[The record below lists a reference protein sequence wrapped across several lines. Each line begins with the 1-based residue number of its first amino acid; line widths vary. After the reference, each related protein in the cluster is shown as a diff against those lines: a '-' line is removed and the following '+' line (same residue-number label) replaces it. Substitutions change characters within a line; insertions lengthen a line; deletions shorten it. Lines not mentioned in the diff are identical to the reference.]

1 MLGAI
6 YVGMSGLAAY
16 SSGLRAI
23 SNNVGN
29 LNSSGFKAETVN
41 FTDLFAQDRG
51 NLTSSDE
58 NNARG
63 LGYGVRMTEPR
74 TDFSQGDLRASTG
87 DLDLA
92 ISGTGF
98 FVLLGADK
106 TFYTRTGLF
115 EVDKDGFIAQQNT
128 QNRLGVLDDAG
139 RITTLNINSDRTS
152 PAVATSKIIFADNLS
167 SGGTDHSISDLA
179 VYDSVGSKHIWAVK
193 FTKGAT
199 QGLSTDWAVTVT
211 DETQRTVGT
220 GTLKFIGSTVDPST
234 ATLVIADAPAGADP
248 LSVTL
253 DFSANVTSFSGSTT
267 STLRAAKVD
276 GHALGQLTTVTVDED
291 GKVKLTYSNGE
302 SKTPNAV
309 ALADFRDPQAL
320 EKSGNGLYELRGD
333 SEHRFLASGKEGVGK
348 IVSKQIEASNV
359 DLSAAFG
366 DLILIQ
372 RGFQASSQVISV
384 ANDMIQQLFGIR
396 GQG

>member
-6 YVGMSGLAAY
+6 YIGMSGLTAY
-16 SSGLRAI
+16 SSGLKAI

-29 LNSSGFKAETVN
+29 LNSAGFKAETVN
-41 FTDLFAQDRG
+41 FTDLFAHDEG
-51 NLTSSDE
+51 GLTYSKGSNE
-58 NNARG
+58 QG
-63 LGYGVRMTEPR
+63 VGYGVRMVETT

-92 ISGTGF
+92 INGAGF
-98 FVLLGADK
+98 FVLLNGDK
-106 TFYTRTGLF
+106 TFYARTGQF
-115 EVDKDGFIAQQNT
+115 EIDKDGFIAQQNT
-128 QNRLGVLDDAG
+128 QNRLGILNDTGHVVA
-139 RITTLNINSDRTS
+139 LNIDNDRVN
-152 PAVATSKIIFADNLS
+152 PPIATTTVVFTGNLS
-167 SGGTDHSISDLA
+167 SGVTEYSVSDLA
-179 VYDSVGSKHIWAVK
+179 VYDSRGGKHVWTAKFVKTGS
-193 FTKGAT
+193 
-199 QGLSTDWAVTVT
+199 QGLSNDWTVTVT
-211 DETQRTVGT
+211 DETQRTIAT
-220 GTLKFIGSTVDPST
+220 ETLKFIGNTIDPST
-234 ATLVIADAPAGADP
+234 GKLVIEDSSANADP

-253 DFSANVTSFSGSTT
+253 DFSSNVTSFSGGTT

-276 GHALGQLTTVTVDED
+276 GHPVGQLTTVTIDEN
-291 GKVKLTYSNGE
+291 GKLKLTYSNGE
-302 SKTPNAV
+302 SKTPNAI
-309 ALADFRDPQAL
+309 ALADFHDPQAL
-320 EKSGNGLYELRGD
+320 EKSGNGLYEFRGD
-333 SEHRFLASGKEGVGK
+333 SERRILASGIDGIGK